1 VMAPAIAPLFQGQ
14 NRPMPLVLG
23 IATGTTRLV
32 SEHGLMIGVAVLCLA
47 ASLLVLVRT
56 ERFRRRRD
64 ALLLRLPLIGDLARR
79 AAAARFARSFGTLLR
94 GGAPVVQALSVTADT
109 AGNRIVRA
117 ALAEAVESLRRGA
130 RLAEVLGGL
139 AFLPEASRSLILAGE
154 RTNRLAEML
163 TRIAEMNE
171 RDLGQGIDRL
181 MTILTPALTVAIGG
195 LVGGLILSVM
205 SAILSTNDL
214 AF

>member
-1 VMAPAIAPLFQGQ
+1 
-14 NRPMPLVLG
+14 
-23 IATGTTRLV
+23 
-32 SEHGLMIGVAVLCLA
+32 
-47 ASLLVLVRT
+47 
-56 ERFRRRRD
+56 
-64 ALLLRLPLIGDLARR
+64 
-79 AAAARFARSFGTLLR
+79 
-94 GGAPVVQALSVTADT
+94 VVQALSVTADA

-117 ALAEAVESLRRGA
+117 ALADAVESLKRGA

-139 AFLPEASRSLILAGE
+139 TFLPEASRSLILAGE